1 MDYRALVLSTLLS
14 IGIDPEQVR
23 EIEAGAAI
31 YGAAGLL
38 DSVYLVGLIAGIEE
52 GLSKAEHNSASLFIE
67 SGDALLDQLED
78 IHTLVSFLEE
88 RAQSNAVSC
97 AQGAGI
103 NT

>member
-1 MDYRALVLSTLLS
+1 MDYRALVLSTLVS
-14 IGIDPEQVR
+14 IGIDRDQVH
-23 EIEAGAAI
+23 EIEAGAEI

-52 GLSKAEHNSASLFIE
+52 GLSEAEHKTASLFIE
-67 SGDALLDQLED
+67 SGDALLDHFKD

-88 RAQSNAVSC
+88 RARSKAVSC
-97 AQGAGI
+97 EQGAGI

>member
-14 IGIDPEQVR
+14 IGIDPAQVH
-23 EIEAGAAI
+23 EIEAGAGI

-52 GLSKAEHNSASLFIE
+52 ALSKAEHKSASLFIE
-67 SGDALLDQLED
+67 SGDALLDQFKD

-88 RAQSNAVSC
+88 RAQSNAGSC
-97 AQGAGI
+97 EQCAGI
-103 NT
+103 HS